1 MVDLVRGFQDP
12 DSASKGLSWIQ
23 KDPSD
28 KKDYLRNFAAADA
41 DGNTFLGVGES
52 ITAVTWIV
60 HENDWTVIGSPG
72 ADDLQQP
79 VSPSASNT
87 STTAT
92 IWLEK
97 GEVGTK
103 YLITC
108 RVTTSAGRIADESF
122 QVRVLQR

>member
-12 DSASKGLSWIQ
+12 DGGSKGLSWIQ

-28 KKDYLRNFAAADA
+28 KKDYERDWAA
-41 DGNTFLGVGES
+41 FLGVGETIS
-52 ITAVTWIV
+52 SVTW
-60 HENDWTVIGSPG
+60 VIYDNNWVEIATPSG
-72 ADDLQQP
+72 DDLKQP
-79 VSPSASNT
+79 ASPAASNT
-87 STTAT
+87 TTTAT

-97 GEVGTK
+97 GAAGSR
-103 YLITC
+103 YLVTC